1 MSDTG
6 WVQLSAHSYA
16 LALAGWQANV
26 GLVVGT
32 DRALLVDTG
41 AGPVQAAWLLDRVR
55 ELTTLPLLVVNTHAH
70 FDHVFGNAYLA
81 DPGTAGVEQ
90 IWGHE
95 RAAAALREHG
105 EDQRAEVS
113 VLEPAFAAG
122 EGQHARILP
131 PTHTVGDEPVTV
143 DLGGVSV
150 TLFHVGRGHTD
161 GDLLV
166 GVGEV
171 LFAGDLVEEGADPA
185 FEDAWPRD
193 WLTALARI
201 LALEDR
207 YSVVVPGHGAV
218 VGMDHVRGMLHTLQR
233 AIGGEGAVY
242 GAEQSAHLAR
252 RLS

>member
-1 MSDTG
+1 MSGTA
-6 WVQLSAHSYA
+6 WVQLSGHAHT

-32 DRALLVDTG
+32 ERALLVDTG
-41 AGPVQAAWLLDRVR
+41 AGPAQAAWLLDRVR
-55 ELTTLPLLVVNTHAH
+55 ELTALPLVAVNTHAH
-70 FDHVFGNAYLA
+70 FDHVFGNACLQA
-81 DPGTAGVEQ
+81 AGVEQ

-95 RAAAALREHG
+95 RAGAALREHG
-105 EDQRAEVS
+105 EDQRAEVAA
-113 VLEPAFAAG
+113 LEPAFAAG
-122 EGQHARILP
+122 QGPHARILP
-131 PTHTVGDEPVTV
+131 PTHSVGDEPRAL
-143 DLGGVSV
+143 DLGGVRA

-193 WLTALARI
+193 WPTALARI
-201 LALEDR
+201 LGLQDS

-218 VGMDHVRGMLHTLQR
+218 VGMDHVRHMLHAMER
-233 AIGGEGAVY
+233 AVGGEGAVY
-242 GAEQSAHLAR
+242 GAEQSGHLAR

>member
-1 MSDTG
+1 MADTG
-6 WVQLSAHSYA
+6 WVQLSDRAHA

-32 DRALLVDTG
+32 HRALLVDTG

-55 ELTTLPLLVVNTHAH
+55 ELTALPLLAVNTHAH

-81 DPGTAGVEQ
+81 DPGTAGVDE

-95 RAAAALREHG
+95 RAAAALRAHG
-105 EDQRAEVS
+105 EDQRAEVAA
-113 VLEPAFAAG
+113 VEPAFAAG
-122 EGQHARILP
+122 RGPHARILA
-131 PTHTVGDEPVTV
+131 PTHTVGEEPVTI
-143 DLGGVSV
+143 DLGGVSA

-166 GVGEV
+166 GTGEV

-193 WLTALARI
+193 WPTALNRI
-201 LALEDR
+201 LALAGH

-218 VGMDHVRGMLHTLQR
+218 VGMDHVRTMLHAMER
-233 AIGGEGAVY
+233 AIGGEGPVY
-242 GAEQSAHLAR
+242 GAEQSRHLAR

>member
-1 MSDTG
+1 MPVTG
-6 WVQLSAHSYA
+6 WVQLSAHAHA

-55 ELTTLPLLVVNTHAH
+55 ELTALPLTAVNTHAH

-81 DPGTAGVEQ
+81 DPGTAGVDQ
-90 IWGHE
+90 VWGHE
-95 RAAAALREHG
+95 RAAAALRAHG
-105 EDQRAEVS
+105 EGQRAEVS
-113 VLEPAFAAG
+113 ALEPAFAAG
-122 EGQHARILP
+122 RGPHARILP
-131 PTHTVGDEPVTV
+131 PTHTVGDGPLTI
-143 DLGGVSV
+143 DLGGVGA

-166 GVGEV
+166 GAGEV

-207 YSVVVPGHGAV
+207 YRVIVPGHGAV
-218 VGMDHVRGMLHTLQR
+218 VGMDHVRRMLHTMER

-242 GAEQSAHLAR
+242 GAEQSGHLAR

>member
-1 MSDTG
+1 MPGTG
-6 WVQLSAHSYA
+6 WVQLSAHSHA

-55 ELTTLPLLVVNTHAH
+55 ELTTLPLVAVNTHAH

-90 IWGHE
+90 VWGHE
-95 RAAAALREHG
+95 RAAVALREHG
-105 EDQRAEVS
+105 EDQRPEVAA
-113 VLEPAFAAG
+113 LEPAFAV
-122 EGQHARILP
+122 GQGPDARILP
-131 PTHTVGDEPVTV
+131 PTHTVGDQPVTL
-143 DLGGVSV
+143 DLGGVSA

-166 GVGEV
+166 GAGEV

-193 WLTALARI
+193 WLTALSRI
-201 LALEDR
+201 LALQDR
-207 YSVVVPGHGAV
+207 YAVVVPGHGAV
-218 VGMDHVRGMLHTLQR
+218 VGMEHVRHMLHALQR
-233 AIGGEGAVY
+233 AIGGESAVY
-242 GAEQSAHLAR
+242 DAEQSGHLAR

>member
-1 MSDTG
+1 MPGTG
-6 WVQLSAHSYA
+6 WVQLSAHAHA
-16 LALAGWQANV
+16 LALPGWQANV

-55 ELTTLPLLVVNTHAH
+55 ELTALPLVAVNTHAH

-81 DPGTAGVEQ
+81 DSGAAGVEQ
-90 IWGHE
+90 VWGHE
-95 RAAAALREHG
+95 HAAAALREHG
-105 EDQRAEVS
+105 EDQRVEVRA
-113 VLEPAFAAG
+113 LEPAFAAG
-122 EGQHARILP
+122 EGPHARILP
-131 PTHTVGDEPVTV
+131 PTHTVGDAPRTL
-143 DLGGVSV
+143 DLGGIGA

-166 GVGEV
+166 GAGEV

-201 LALEDR
+201 LALADR
-207 YSVVVPGHGAV
+207 YRIIVPGHGAV
-218 VGMDHVRGMLHTLQR
+218 VGMDHVRDMLHAMER
-233 AIGGEGAVY
+233 AVGGDGAVY
-242 GAEQSAHLAR
+242 GAEQTGHLAR

>member
-1 MSDTG
+1 MSGTG
-6 WVQLSAHSYA
+6 WVQLSGAAYA

-55 ELTTLPLLVVNTHAH
+55 ELTALPLLAVNTHAH
-70 FDHVFGNAYLA
+70 FDHVFGNAYLV
-81 DPGTAGVEQ
+81 DPDTAAVAQ

-105 EDQRAEVS
+105 EDQRAEVAA
-113 VLEPAFAAG
+113 LEPAFAAA
-122 EGQHARILP
+122 EGPHARIVA
-131 PTHTVGDEPVTV
+131 PTHTVGDEAVTI
-143 DLGGVSV
+143 DLGGVGA

-166 GVGEV
+166 GAGEV

-201 LALEDR
+201 IALQER
-207 YSVVVPGHGAV
+207 YTVVVPGHGAV
-218 VGMDHVRGMLHTLQR
+218 VGMDHVRRMLRTMER
-233 AIGGEGAVY
+233 AVGGQGSPY
-242 GAEQSAHLAR
+242 GVEQSRHLAR